1 MKESEAKEKEKP
13 QRLAWRPDI
22 CDRCG
27 SINTF
32 RVIGRWRNVAYLRCS
47 ACGRR
52 ATRLEGER

>member
-1 MKESEAKEKEKP
+1 MKSEEKKETP

-27 SINTF
+27 STNTF